1 LSAMCPS
8 HHSNVDG
15 SAFCSTCGVPLATEA
30 NEPVS
35 VSPNYETDPVSDDPT
50 AKPQGKFSSLWGRLS
65 PRSKVLIPVVAGLV
79 VAGVIVTAVLLPR
92 APHVPTEAD
101 YRHAFEDVVAVV
113 IANDGVWESPAPYP
127 SALSGDSEEL
137 FGEFKKILLDPQ
149 CEKLSEGEEAAEFKV
164 DLEVALAKDN
174 GFSVDFTLAMSKAVL
189 EAAAEYICPQYSAV
203 AGEVSDYIDVL
214 TFLR

>member
-8 HHSNVDG
+8 NHSNVDG
-15 SAFCSTCGVPLATEA
+15 SAFCSTCGVPLGTEV

-65 PRSKVLIPVVAGLV
+65 PRSKVLIPAVAGLV
-79 VAGVIVTAVLLPR
+79 VAGLIVTAVFLPR

-101 YRHAFEDVVAVV
+101 YRQAFEDVAAVV
-113 IANDGVWESPAPYP
+113 IANGGVWESPAPYP
-127 SALSGDSEEL
+127 SALSGDSEEF
-137 FGEFKKILLDPQ
+137 FGEFKRILIDPE
-149 CEKLSEGEEAAEFKV
+149 CEKLSEGEEAAKFQV
-164 DLEVALAKDN
+164 DLGVAVAKDK
-174 GFSVDFTLAMSKAVL
+174 GFSLDFTLTTSKAVL
-189 EAAAEYICPQYSAV
+189 EAAAKYICPQYSAV